1 MSPPPD
7 QQYRRLGKFELH
19 EPLGEGAMGVVWK
32 AYDSVLRRYVALKLL
47 GSKFGKT
54 HEMRERFLREARAA
68 AALQHPNIITVY
80 DLGEAEGQ
88 LFIAMELIEG
98 RDLSEL
104 ITARDP
110 LALERKLDIVIE
122 VLQGLAYA
130 HERGVINRDIKPANV
145 RVASDGRVKI
155 MDFGIARLQSA
166 EVTGSGAIVG
176 TPTYMAP
183 EQITNGPITPVTD
196 LFAVGCMLYE
206 LLAYQKPFEGES
218 IHGVLYQVLTTDPK
232 PLRTVA
238 PSIPASLERVVYK
251 SMNKVPE
258 DRYGSA
264 REMRTA
270 LVAIRAALSGAG
282 ETITQRLG
290 GRWTPIPSAIL
301 RLARPLS
308 LRARV
313 LTLGTLGALAI
324 VVVVVSRSSH
334 DVVNSNGTPPN
345 PVTVGAPGPVILNP
359 ALASMRDSVF
369 SARTRAEAAGAMKN
383 NVPSWLV
390 GESMLQG
397 AEQAVSTGSVS
408 RASAGYSAALDQYRR
423 ARREADSLR
432 ADAAHVYDRAKTV
445 ILALP
450 TGPQR
455 TRATAALT
463 RADSLMQSQDYN
475 LARLASQEAE
485 DIVVATGIAPPSV
498 QPADPQR
505 AVATLLEDLGRAVES
520 ERIANLR
527 ALFAVPLADR
537 DAGGWQTLFRTAN
550 RLTANFT
557 ANRVTIRGPTAT
569 ATVQAVYKFVPT
581 DGGAQRE
588 LRPKLAMRFTKTPSG
603 WRIADMRETP

>member
-54 HEMRERFLREARAA
+54 HDMRERFLREARAA

-98 RDLSEL
+98 KDLSET
-104 ITARDP
+104 ISAREP
-110 LALERKLDIVIE
+110 LPLERKLDIVIE
-122 VLQGLAYA
+122 VLQGLVYA
-130 HERGVINRDIKPANV
+130 HERGVIHRDIKPANV
-145 RVASDGRVKI
+145 RIATDGRVKI

-183 EQITNGPITPVTD
+183 EQITNGPISAVTD
-196 LFAVGCMLYE
+196 QFAVGCMLYE
-206 LLAYQKPFEGES
+206 LLSYQKPFEGES

-258 DRYGSA
+258 DRYANA
-264 REMRTA
+264 REMRSA

-282 ETITQRLG
+282 ETVTQRLR
-290 GRWTPIPSAIL
+290 GRWTPIPAAIIS
-301 RLARPLS
+301 LARPLS

-313 LTLGTLGALAI
+313 LTLGTLAAAVSVLLY
-324 VVVVVSRSSH
+324 VSRSH
-334 DVVNSNGTPPN
+334 NNSPGDQASQP
-345 PVTVGAPGPVILNP
+345 PVTVGPPGPVVLNP

-369 SARTRAEAAGAMKN
+369 SARTRAEASGALKN

-390 GESMLQG
+390 AESMLQG

-408 RASAGYSAALDQYRR
+408 RASASYSAALDQYRR

-432 ADAAHVYDRAKTV
+432 ADAMKVYDRAKTE

-463 RADSLMQSQDYN
+463 RADSLMQGQDFN
-475 LARLASQEAE
+475 LARLSAQEAE
-485 DIVVATGIAPPSV
+485 DIVVAAGLATASV

-505 AVATLLEDLGRAVES
+505 AVATLLDDLGRAVGS
-520 ERIANLR
+520 KRLSNLR
-527 ALFAVPLADR
+527 ALFAVPLTDR
-537 DAGGWQTLFRTAN
+537 DARGWQTLFTKAQQ
-550 RLTANFT
+550 LTARYT
-557 ANRVTIRGPTAT
+557 PDRVTVSGATAT
-569 ATVQAVYKFVPT
+569 AAVQAVYKFVPVS
-581 DGGAQRE
+581 GGAQQE
-588 LRPKLAMRFTKTPSG
+588 LRPKLEMRFTKTSNG
-603 WRIADMRETP
+603 WRIANMRETR

>member
-1 MSPPPD
+1 MSPD
-7 QQYRRLGKFELH
+7 QQFRRLGKFELH

-47 GSKFGKT
+47 GSKVGKT
-54 HEMRERFLREARAA
+54 HDMRERFLREARAA

-98 RDLSEL
+98 KDLSEL
-104 ITARDP
+104 ITAREP

-130 HERGVINRDIKPANV
+130 HERGVIHRDIKPANV
-145 RVASDGRVKI
+145 RIASDGRVKI

-166 EVTGSGAIVG
+166 EITGSGAIVG

-183 EQITNGPITPVTD
+183 EQITNGPITAVTD

-251 SMNKVPE
+251 SMNKTPE
-258 DRYGSA
+258 DRYDSA
-264 REMRTA
+264 REMRTT
-270 LVAIRAALSGAG
+270 LVAIRLALSGAG
-282 ETITQRLG
+282 ETTTQRLV
-290 GRWTPIPSAIL
+290 GRWTPIPNALL
-301 RLARPLS
+301 RLAQPLS
-308 LRARV
+308 VRSRA
-313 LTLGTLGALAI
+313 LTLGALAAVALVI
-324 VVVVVSRSSH
+324 VFVSRSS
-334 DVVNSNGTPPN
+334 SNGALPDAAPAS
-345 PVTVGAPGPVILNP
+345 PVTVGQPRPVVLNP
-359 ALASMRDSVF
+359 ALSSMRDSVF

-390 GESMLQG
+390 AESMLQG
-397 AEQAVSTGSVS
+397 AEQAVSSGSVS
-408 RASAGYSAALDQYRR
+408 RAAASYSAALDQYRR

-432 ADAAHVYDRAKTV
+432 ADAMHIYDRAKSV

-455 TRATAALT
+455 TRATGALT
-463 RADSLMQSQDYN
+463 RADSLMQSLDYN
-475 LARLASQEAE
+475 LARLAAQEAE
-485 DIVVATGIAPPSV
+485 DIVVATGVAPPSP

-505 AVATLLEDLGRAVES
+505 AVATLLEDLGRAVQS

-527 ALFAVPLADR
+527 ALFAVALTER
-537 DAGGWQTLFRTAN
+537 DAGGWQALFRTAS
-550 RLTANFT
+550 RLTATFT
-557 ANRVTIRGPTAT
+557 ANRVTFRGTTAT
-569 ATVQAVYKFVPT
+569 ATVQAVYKFVPA

-588 LRPKLAMRFTKTPSG
+588 LRPKMAMRFTKTASG

>member
-1 MSPPPD
+1 MSPD
-7 QQYRRLGKFELH
+7 QQFRRLGKFELH

-47 GSKFGKT
+47 GSKVGKT
-54 HEMRERFLREARAA
+54 HDMRERFLREARAA

-98 RDLSEL
+98 KDLSEL
-104 ITARDP
+104 ITAREP

-130 HERGVINRDIKPANV
+130 HERGVIHRDIKPANV
-145 RVASDGRVKI
+145 RIASDGRVKI

-166 EVTGSGAIVG
+166 EITGSGAIVG

-183 EQITNGPITPVTD
+183 EQITNGPITAVTD

-251 SMNKVPE
+251 SMNKTPE
-258 DRYGSA
+258 DRYDSA
-264 REMRTA
+264 REMRTT
-270 LVAIRAALSGAG
+270 LVAIRLALSGAG
-282 ETITQRLG
+282 ETTTQRLV
-290 GRWTPIPSAIL
+290 GRWTPIPNALL
-301 RLARPLS
+301 RLAQPLS
-308 LRARV
+308 VRSRA
-313 LTLGTLGALAI
+313 LTLGALAAVALVI
-324 VVVVVSRSSH
+324 VFVSRSS
-334 DVVNSNGTPPN
+334 SNGGLPDTAPPG
-345 PVTVGAPGPVILNP
+345 PVTVGQPRPVVLNP

-390 GESMLQG
+390 AESMLQG
-397 AEQAVSTGSVS
+397 AEQAVSSGSVS
-408 RASAGYSAALDQYRR
+408 RAAASYSAALDQYRR

-432 ADAAHVYDRAKTV
+432 ADAMHIYDRAKSV

-455 TRATAALT
+455 TRATGALT
-463 RADSLMQSQDYN
+463 RADSLMQSLDYN
-475 LARLASQEAE
+475 LARLAAQEAE
-485 DIVVATGIAPPSV
+485 DIVVATGVAPPSP

-527 ALFAVPLADR
+527 ALFAVALTER

-550 RLTANFT
+550 RLTATFT
-557 ANRVTIRGPTAT
+557 ANRVTFRGTTAT
-569 ATVQAVYKFVPT
+569 ATVQAVYKFVPA

-588 LRPKLAMRFTKTPSG
+588 LRPKMAMRFTKTASG

>member
-1 MSPPPD
+1 MRILITGGAGFIGSHLARFLLAKHYEVLCMDNFVTGQP
-7 QQYRRLGKFELH
+7 ENIA
-19 EPLGEGAMGVVWK
+19 PLGAMPG
-32 AYDSVLRRYVALKLL
+32 
-47 GSKFGKT
+47 F
-54 HEMRERFLREARAA
+54 RFIQQDYAA
-68 AALQHPNIITVY
+68 AAESFRKATTINPEFSQPYNQ
-80 DLGEAEGQ
+80 LGYAYRFVGKYAEAEQ
-88 LFIAMELIEG
+88 AFQKYIAL
-98 RDLSEL
+98 
-104 ITARDP
+104 
-110 LALERKLDIVIE
+110 
-122 VLQGLAYA
+122 
-130 HERGVINRDIKPANV
+130 KPT
-145 RVASDGRVKI
+145 VKI
-155 MDFGIARLQSA
+155 
-166 EVTGSGAIVG
+166 
-176 TPTYMAP
+176 YM
-183 EQITNGPITPVTD
+183 
-196 LFAVGCMLYE
+196 M
-206 LLAYQKPFEGES
+206 
-218 IHGVLYQVLTTDPK
+218 
-232 PLRTVA
+232 
-238 PSIPASLERVVYK
+238 
-251 SMNKVPE
+251 
-258 DRYGSA
+258 
-264 REMRTA
+264 
-270 LVAIRAALSGAG
+270 
-282 ETITQRLG
+282 
-290 GRWTPIPSAIL
+290 TPIDVMFNA
-301 RLARPLS
+301 
-308 LRARV
+308 
-313 LTLGTLGALAI
+313 GALPAGDNI
-324 VVVVVSRSSH
+324 VK
-334 DVVNSNGTPPN
+334 DVM
-345 PVTVGAPGPVILNP
+345 
-359 ALASMRDSVF
+359 LA
-369 SARTRAEAAGAMKN
+369 AAKAAAMKN